1 MAIAAAGWVAG
12 YRTGQLRLAGCV
24 AGCVAGCL
32 LCCLLLSSSCGRLTV
47 GKRDSSNKAS

>member
-12 YRTGQLRLAGCV
+12 YRAGLLRL